1 MPVQPA
7 SPLTETLSDASTKQ
21 KKQDEYDIISN
32 YVNVKVN
39 GEIISNIYGINK
51 SMGDYE
57 MKIQKDVFEE
67 WNMEVDK
74 ERE

>member
-1 MPVQPA
+1 MPVESA

-32 YVNVKVN
+32 DVNVKVN
-39 GEIISNIYGINK
+39 GEMISNVYGINK

-57 MKIQKDVFEE
+57 MKIQNDVFEE
-67 WNMEVDK
+67 
-74 ERE
+74 

>member
-32 YVNVKVN
+32 YINVKVN
-39 GEIISNIYGINK
+39 GEMISNIYGINK

-57 MKIQKDVFEE
+57 MKIQNDVFEE

>member
-57 MKIQKDVFEE
+57 MKIQNDVFEE

>member
-1 MPVQPA
+1 MPVEPA

-32 YVNVKVN
+32 DVNVKVN
-39 GEIISNIYGINK
+39 GEMISNVYGINK

-57 MKIQKDVFEE
+57 MKIQNDVFEE
-67 WNMEVDK
+67 
-74 ERE
+74 